1 MAIAVGFCIV
11 MHIYMNKRVK
21 TSIKVNKIKNVC
33 IFIQK
38 SVDFM
43 HWGRYNLDY
52 RKNLTGME
60 ITQNEMP

>member
-1 MAIAVGFCIV
+1 MAIAVGFCII
-11 MHIYMNKRVK
+11 MHTYMNKCVK
-21 TSIKVNKIKNVC
+21 TLIKVNKIKYIC

-52 RKNLTGME
+52 SKK
-60 ITQNEMP
+60 